1 MTNSAETTE
10 QEVWQPKH
18 NPWLIALPTIFAAFM
33 FVLDETIANV
43 ALPHMA
49 GTFSVSREESTW
61 ILTSYLVASGIA
73 ITAVDW
79 FAEPIDRCDCDT
91 ACYEVTC

>member
-43 ALPHMA
+43 AIPLA
-49 GTFSVSREESTW
+49 TR
-61 ILTSYLVASGIA
+61 
-73 ITAVDW
+73 
-79 FAEPIDRCDCDT
+79 
-91 ACYEVTC
+91 